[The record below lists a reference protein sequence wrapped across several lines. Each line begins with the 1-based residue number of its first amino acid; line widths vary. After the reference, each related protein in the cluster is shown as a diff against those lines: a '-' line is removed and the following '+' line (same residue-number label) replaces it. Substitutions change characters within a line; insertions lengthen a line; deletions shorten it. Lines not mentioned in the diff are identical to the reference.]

1 MIAHKE
7 DLRSHSW
14 DFDPAQKQ
22 AALLTA
28 WQNFMQEGKI
38 DSHIVRECI
47 AESWLRSR
55 NLGVDPNRILPSS
68 QLDHRAYRKQI
79 AKANQLINLASPI
92 LENLFDSFGGSRYIV
107 SLYDVDGYHL
117 VRLAQ
122 PEDLRVREKHG
133 LQLGVCY
140 DEHSLGTTGFSL
152 AKRLKQPVR
161 MSGCEHYNSILHHIS
176 GVYAPIPHPKS
187 KKILGVIAVGGKV
200 LIEYPHAE
208 SIVVAAST
216 AIENLIELDEAKR
229 EMAIYSESLQI
240 AIDSLED
247 GVIVVGYDGR
257 IREVNRAA
265 RHAID
270 FDYYAH
276 QTAQLAEIPHCLV
289 LAEIVSQLLENP
301 DAKLAQTEFQSK
313 GQLYL
318 VSAKSIKQQFR
329 DAGAVLIQLKN
340 IKTLSKMLYDATVDH
355 PRYRLESIIGSSRAI
370 AEIKSLVQVA
380 ARTDA
385 PVIIEGE
392 SGTGKELVAQAI
404 HNAGHRKKYP
414 FVDVNCASIPTE
426 LIEST
431 IFGHMKGSFT
441 GAIRTH
447 LGKFELAHKGTLF
460 LDEIGDMPNTMQ
472 AKMLKAIEDGKIE
485 RLGGEKAISVD
496 VRIIAATNR
505 DITAL
510 IGQGAFREDL
520 FFRLNVF
527 RIAIPP
533 LRRRIEDIPA
543 LADGLIKEFFPQSEK
558 LAPKISKNYLD
569 RLKTHDWP
577 GNVRELRN
585 AIQFSIARLTGD
597 TLKAKH
603 LDHFFHLKTKRIS
616 PVPGAGPR
624 NQKLAEITRQ
634 VIQAALEEH
643 QGNKSEAARALG
655 ISRATLYRKLE

>member
-7 DLRSHSW
+7 ELRSHSW

-38 DSHIVRECI
+38 DSTVVRECI
-47 AESWLRSR
+47 AESWVRSR
-55 NLGVDPNRILPSS
+55 NLGVDPNQISPGS

-79 AKANQLINLASPI
+79 AKDNQLINLASPI

-117 VRLAQ
+117 IRLAQ

-152 AKRLKQPVR
+152 AKRLKRTVR

-176 GVYAPIPHPKS
+176 GVYAPISHPKS

-200 LIEYPHAE
+200 FVEYPHAE
-208 SIVVAAST
+208 SIVVAAGT
-216 AIENLIELDEAKR
+216 AVENLIELDEAKR

-247 GVIVVGYDGR
+247 GVIVVGHDGR
-257 IREVNRAA
+257 IREMNRAA

-270 FDYYAH
+270 FDYYANKP
-276 QTAQLAEIPHCLV
+276 AQLADIPQCHA

-301 DAKLAQTEFQSK
+301 DTELAQTEFQSK
-313 GQLYL
+313 GQVYL
-318 VSAKSIKQQFR
+318 ISAKSIKQQFR

-385 PVIIEGE
+385 PVIVEGE

-404 HNAGHRKKYP
+404 HNAGYRKKYP

-527 RIAIPP
+527 RIVIPP

-543 LADGLIKEFFPQSEK
+543 LTRGIIKEFFPQSEK
-558 LAPKISKNYLD
+558 LVPKISKKYME
-569 RLKTHDWP
+569 RLKNHDWP

-585 AIQFSIARLTGD
+585 AIQFSIARLSGD

-616 PVPGAGPR
+616 PVPDTGPR

-634 VIQAALEEH
+634 VIQASLEEH